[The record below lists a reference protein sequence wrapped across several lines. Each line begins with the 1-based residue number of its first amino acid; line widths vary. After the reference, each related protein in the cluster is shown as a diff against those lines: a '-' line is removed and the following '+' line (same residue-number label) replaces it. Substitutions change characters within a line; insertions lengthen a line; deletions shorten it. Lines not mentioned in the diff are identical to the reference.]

1 MGSGVEVNRS
11 EDRNRNKNGE
21 LLVLWYVLHFPFPL
35 HISQSRINLV
45 VEKNGNTEPE
55 RGVLIIVRTDLPF

>member
-21 LLVLWYVLHFPFPL
+21 LLVLWYILHFPFPSL
-35 HISQSRINLV
+35 YFSISNRSV
-45 VEKNGNTEPE
+45 CGEEW
-55 RGVLIIVRTDLPF
+55 